1 MTQDLEPPPAGLSAC
16 GSGPATV
23 IPGHTVTPRQGAGYE
38 NQDLDLGPDSP
49 GCRRHGLGP
58 PNTQPQWA
66 KVSTVTMTVS
76 VPLRTAG
83 PRVRSVQLAP
93 KRDEFSLD
101 IIKFGVEIFYEFFST
116 HYY

>member
-1 MTQDLEPPPAGLSAC
+1 M
-16 GSGPATV
+16 
-23 IPGHTVTPRQGAGYE
+23 TPRQGAGYE

-76 VPLRTAG
+76 VPLRG
-83 PRVRSVQLAP
+83 PEYGPYNWLQSVMSFLLVLLNSAL
-93 KRDEFSLD
+93 KFSMNFSVLI
-101 IIKFGVEIFYEFFST
+101 IIKTQDLHLRQF
-116 HYY
+116 